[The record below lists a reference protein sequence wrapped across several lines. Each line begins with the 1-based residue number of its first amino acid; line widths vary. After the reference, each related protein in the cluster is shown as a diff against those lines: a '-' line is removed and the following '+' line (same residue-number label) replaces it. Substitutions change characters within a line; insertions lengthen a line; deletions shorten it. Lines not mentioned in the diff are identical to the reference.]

1 MVYSACSS
9 ENAVCCRTEQTGF
22 AAEDHSGGV
31 YGILEKLIIDGGTR
45 LCGEVKLQGAKNSVL
60 PILAA
65 SILCDDECYIDNCPR
80 LSDCNVSMR
89 IIRHL
94 GKSAYRDG
102 GSVIIGNEEIT
113 KNDIPEDMMREMR
126 SSITFLGAI
135 IAKMGEAK
143 ISLPGGCE
151 LGPRP
156 IDIHISALRQMGVD
170 ISENHGLIECKVRDK
185 LRGAMIALPY
195 PSVGATENIILAAVL
210 AKGTTIISNAAKEP
224 EIVDLTIFLRSC
236 GAKIIGAGE
245 STVIICGVE
254 SLSGAYHKV
263 IPDRIEAIS
272 YMSAIAIT
280 GGTGEVIGVVP
291 EHIMAVIPIFEESG
305 CKLQSTD
312 SGLSITAPERL
323 GAVKYIRTMP
333 YPAFPTDAQA
343 IIMALMA
350 QSMGTS
356 VFVETV
362 FSGRYKHIAELQRM
376 GANIKAED
384 RVAVVSGIERLSG
397 ASVSATD
404 LRGGAALVIAALG
417 ADGRSEIS
425 NIHYIDRGYENI
437 EGKLKKL
444 GACIT
449 RVDS

>member
-1 MVYSACSS
+1 
-9 ENAVCCRTEQTGF
+9 
-22 AAEDHSGGV
+22 
-31 YGILEKLIIDGGTR
+31 LEKLIIDGGTR

-156 IDIHISALRQMGVD
+156 IDIHISALKQMGVD

-224 EIVDLTIFLRSC
+224 EIVDLTNFLKSC

-384 RVAVVSGIERLSG
+384 RVAVVSGVERLSG

-444 GACIT
+444 GACIA
-449 RVDS
+449 RVNLT

>member
-1 MVYSACSS
+1 M
-9 ENAVCCRTEQTGF
+9 
-22 AAEDHSGGV
+22 
-31 YGILEKLIIDGGTR
+31 EKLSFKEQRTVFCRFWRQVFFVMMNAILIIARDFT
-45 LCGEVKLQGAKNSVL
+45 
-60 PILAA
+60 
-65 SILCDDECYIDNCPR
+65 
-80 LSDCNVSMR
+80 DCNVSMR

-113 KNDIPEDMMREMR
+113 KNDIPKDMMREMR

-156 IDIHISALRQMGVD
+156 IDIHISALKQMGVD

-185 LRGAMIALPY
+185 LRGAVIALPY

-384 RVAVVSGIERLSG
+384 RVAVVSGVERLSG

-444 GACIT
+444 GACIA
-449 RVDS
+449 RVNS

>member
-1 MVYSACSS
+1 M
-9 ENAVCCRTEQTGF
+9 
-22 AAEDHSGGV
+22 
-31 YGILEKLIIDGGTR
+31 EKLIIDGGAK
-45 LCGEVKLQGAKNSVL
+45 LYGEVRLQGAKNSVL

-65 SILCDDECYIDNCPR
+65 SILCDNECYIDNCPK

-94 GKSAYRDG
+94 GKSAYREG
-102 GSVIIGNEEIT
+102 SSVIIGNEEIT
-113 KNDIPEDMMREMR
+113 KNDIPEAMMREMR

-135 IAKMGEAK
+135 IAKTGGARV
-143 ISLPGGCE
+143 SLPGGCE

-156 IDIHISALRQMGVD
+156 IDIHISALKQMGVD
-170 ISENHGLIECKVRDK
+170 ILENHGLIECKVRDK
-185 LRGAMIALPY
+185 LKGAMIALPY
-195 PSVGATENIILAAVL
+195 PSVGATENIMLAAVL
-210 AKGTTIISNAAKEP
+210 AKGTTIISNAAREP
-224 EIVDLTIFLRSC
+224 EIVDLADFLKSC

-245 STVIICGVE
+245 STIIICGVE
-254 SLSGAYHKV
+254 NLEGAYHKV

-272 YMSAIAIT
+272 YMSAIAVT
-280 GGTGEVIGVVP
+280 GGSGEIIGVVP
-291 EHIMAVIPIFEESG
+291 EHIRAVIPIFEEAG
-305 CKLQSTD
+305 CKLE
-312 SGLSITAPERL
+312 LSDKRLLITAPERL

-343 IIMALMA
+343 IIMAIMA
-350 QSMGTS
+350 QSKGTS

-362 FSGRYKHIAELQRM
+362 FSGRYKHITELQRM

-417 ADGRSEIS
+417 ADGKSEIS
-425 NIHYIDRGYENI
+425 NIQYIDRGYEDI
-437 EGKLKKL
+437 EGKLRKL

-449 RVDS
+449 RSNGI

>member
-1 MVYSACSS
+1 M
-9 ENAVCCRTEQTGF
+9 
-22 AAEDHSGGV
+22 
-31 YGILEKLIIDGGTR
+31 
-45 LCGEVKLQGAKNSVL
+45 
-60 PILAA
+60 
-65 SILCDDECYIDNCPR
+65 
-80 LSDCNVSMR
+80 
-89 IIRHL
+89 
-94 GKSAYRDG
+94 
-102 GSVIIGNEEIT
+102 
-113 KNDIPEDMMREMR
+113 
-126 SSITFLGAI
+126 
-135 IAKMGEAK
+135 
-143 ISLPGGCE
+143 
-151 LGPRP
+151 
-156 IDIHISALRQMGVD
+156 
-170 ISENHGLIECKVRDK
+170 
-185 LRGAMIALPY
+185 
-195 PSVGATENIILAAVL
+195 
-210 AKGTTIISNAAKEP
+210 
-224 EIVDLTIFLRSC
+224 RSC

-362 FSGRYKHIAELQRM
+362 FLEDISILLSFREWVLISKQRTEL
-376 GANIKAED
+376 
-384 RVAVVSGIERLSG
+384 L
-397 ASVSATD
+397 
-404 LRGGAALVIAALG
+404 L
-417 ADGRSEIS
+417 
-425 NIHYIDRGYENI
+425 
-437 EGKLKKL
+437 
-444 GACIT
+444 
-449 RVDS
+449 

>member
-1 MVYSACSS
+1 M
-9 ENAVCCRTEQTGF
+9 
-22 AAEDHSGGV
+22 
-31 YGILEKLIIDGGTR
+31 EKLIIDGGVK
-45 LCGEVKLQGAKNSVL
+45 LYGEVRLQGAKNSVL

-65 SILCDDECYIDNCPR
+65 SILCDNECYIDNCPK

-94 GKSAYRDG
+94 GKSAYREG
-102 GSVIIGNEEIT
+102 SSVIIGNEEIT
-113 KNDIPEDMMREMR
+113 KNDIPEAMMREMR

-135 IAKMGEAK
+135 IAKTGGARV
-143 ISLPGGCE
+143 SLPGGCE

-156 IDIHISALRQMGVD
+156 IDIHISALKQMGVD

-185 LRGAMIALPY
+185 LKGAMIALPY
-195 PSVGATENIILAAVL
+195 PSVGATENIMLAAVL
-210 AKGTTIISNAAKEP
+210 AKGTTIISNAAREP
-224 EIVDLTIFLRSC
+224 EIVDLADFLKSC

-245 STVIICGVE
+245 STIIICGVE
-254 SLSGAYHKV
+254 NLEGAYHKV

-272 YMSAIAIT
+272 YMSAIAVT
-280 GGTGEVIGVVP
+280 GGSGEIIGVVP
-291 EHIMAVIPIFEESG
+291 EHIRAVIPIFEEAG
-305 CKLQSTD
+305 CKLELSD
-312 SGLSITAPERL
+312 KGLLITAPERL

-343 IIMALMA
+343 IIMAIMA
-350 QSMGTS
+350 QSKGTS

-362 FSGRYKHIAELQRM
+362 FSGRYKHITELQRM

-417 ADGRSEIS
+417 ADGKSEIS
-425 NIHYIDRGYENI
+425 NIQYIDRGYEDI
-437 EGKLKKL
+437 EGKLRKL
-444 GACIT
+444 GAYIT
-449 RVDS
+449 RSNGI

>member
-1 MVYSACSS
+1 MFCRFWRQVFFVMM
-9 ENAVCCRTEQTGF
+9 NA
-22 AAEDHSGGV
+22 
-31 YGILEKLIIDGGTR
+31 ILIIARDFT
-45 LCGEVKLQGAKNSVL
+45 
-60 PILAA
+60 
-65 SILCDDECYIDNCPR
+65 
-80 LSDCNVSMR
+80 DCNVSMR

-113 KNDIPEDMMREMR
+113 KNDIPKDMMREMR

-156 IDIHISALRQMGVD
+156 IDIHISALKQMGVD

-185 LRGAMIALPY
+185 LRGAVIALPY

-384 RVAVVSGIERLSG
+384 RVAVVSGVERLSG

-444 GACIT
+444 GACIA
-449 RVDS
+449 RVNS

>member
-1 MVYSACSS
+1 
-9 ENAVCCRTEQTGF
+9 
-22 AAEDHSGGV
+22 
-31 YGILEKLIIDGGTR
+31 
-45 LCGEVKLQGAKNSVL
+45 
-60 PILAA
+60 
-65 SILCDDECYIDNCPR
+65 
-80 LSDCNVSMR
+80 
-89 IIRHL
+89 
-94 GKSAYRDG
+94 
-102 GSVIIGNEEIT
+102 
-113 KNDIPEDMMREMR
+113 
-126 SSITFLGAI
+126 
-135 IAKMGEAK
+135 
-143 ISLPGGCE
+143 
-151 LGPRP
+151 
-156 IDIHISALRQMGVD
+156 MGVD